1 MKLALKRCNK
11 DIITADCV
19 NFDLTMPSLINA
31 TLTNQVKIND
41 NLYLIYDVEAKESNK
56 PINFALIKEE
66 SENNFTF
73 LEFINGDVIFIRK
86 NNEGLVVDIE
96 EEDLDFLY
104 LNHMEKALVSEKKNL
119 RFDTLEIPK
128 HIDI

>member
-11 DIITADCV
+11 NIISADCV

-31 TLTNQVKIND
+31 TLTNQIKIND
-41 NLYLIYDVEAKESNK
+41 NLYLIYDIEAKESNK

-66 SENNFTF
+66 SEDNFTF

-104 LNHMEKALVSEKKNL
+104 LNHMERNL
-119 RFDTLEIPK
+119 
-128 HIDI
+128 

>member
-1 MKLALKRCNK
+1 MKLALKRCSKN
-11 DIITADCV
+11 IISADCV
-19 NFDLTMPSLINA
+19 NFDLTVSSLINA
-31 TLTNQVKIND
+31 TLTNQIKIND
-41 NLYLIYDVEAKESNK
+41 NLYLIYDIEAKESNK

-66 SENNFTF
+66 SEDNFTF
-73 LEFINGDVIFIRK
+73 LEFINGDVIFVRK

-104 LNHMEKALVSEKKNL
+104 LNYMEKTLVSEKKNL

-128 HIDI
+128 HINI

>member
-104 LNHMEKALVSEKKNL
+104 LNLMEKAKVSKKKNL